1 MRELPMDPISYEK
14 VTVVSVLQ
22 QGLGRLEYVGCGGFG
37 MGLDIGQDQAVNT
50 IVWLHRTLT
59 ALYYYENELNM
70 NFLH

>member
-37 MGLDIGQDQAVNT
+37 MGLDIGQDQTVNT
-50 IVWLHRTLT
+50 RVGLLVICNTLMSCSSIV
-59 ALYYYENELNM
+59 
-70 NFLH
+70 